1 MKSIVRPNCRRAL
14 QRTFSSGSWDTG
26 PAGQI
31 LGKPVLVKIHADG
44 VTGVGANP
52 LHRAG
57 AFLPDTPQSMVAAI
71 TEVFGPLMIGR
82 ELTEIE
88 THQRGSD
95 LAARRQPRLRAVL
108 DIALHDALGKALKL
122 PVHALI
128 GGACQKEIALE
139 WSVSLADDVG
149 VDRSP
154 KPSAP
159 STSSASRSCVCKAAG
174 KKGWKQDVR

>member
-1 MKSIVRPNCRRAL
+1 MAIDRIEVIVTELPARL

-44 VTGVGANP
+44 VTGVGQIRSIAP
-52 LHRAG
+52 GH
-57 AFLPDTPQSMVAAI
+57 FLPDTPQSMVAAI

-88 THQRGSD
+88 TINEVLTSR
-95 LAARRQPRLRAVL
+95 LAGNSAARAVL

-128 GGACQKEIALE
+128 GGACQKK
-139 WSVSLADDVG
+139 S
-149 VDRSP
+149 RSNGR
-154 KPSAP
+154 
-159 STSSASRSCVCKAAG
+159 SASPTMSAS
-174 KKGWKQDVR
+174 